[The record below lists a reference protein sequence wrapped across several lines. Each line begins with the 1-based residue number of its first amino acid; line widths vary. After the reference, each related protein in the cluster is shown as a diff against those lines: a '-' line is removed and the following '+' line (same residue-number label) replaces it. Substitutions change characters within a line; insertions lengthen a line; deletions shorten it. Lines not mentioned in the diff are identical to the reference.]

1 MVNGYAVR
9 RLQFWSTVTNSVQ
22 EQREALGQRLREM
35 RQASGVTARELARR
49 EGWHESKCSKIEYGK
64 IRPSETDIRAYC
76 AHTGAEEQLPDLLA
90 SLKNL
95 NAAYMEW
102 RRLLAT
108 GTKNRQIQSLKLEA
122 ETEII
127 RNWQPQ
133 VIPGLLQTA
142 DYAAAILRYS
152 IEFYRVPDDVD
163 KGVSAR
169 MDRQR
174 ILYKGTHRFYFLI
187 AEQALYTTVGG
198 DDVMTG
204 QLDRLHSII
213 GMPRVTLGIVPLM
226 AEAKAAVENFVM
238 FDNRVVKIEG
248 ATAELTIIQP
258 REIAQYGRAFD
269 TLAGQSVTGEAARTL
284 IRKALAVRTKA
295 AE

>member
-1 MVNGYAVR
+1 
-9 RLQFWSTVTNSVQ
+9 
-22 EQREALGQRLREM
+22 M
-35 RQASGVTARELARR
+35 RQASGITARELARR

-64 IRPSETDIRAYC
+64 IKPSEIDLRAYC
-76 AHTGAEEQLPDLLA
+76 ANTGAEDQVPDLLA

-95 NAAYMEW
+95 NAAYIEW

-108 GTKNRQIQSLKLEA
+108 GTQNRQRQSLKLESDA
-122 ETEII
+122 GII

-142 DYAAAILRYS
+142 DYAAAILRYGV
-152 IEFYRVPDDVD
+152 EFYRIPDDVD

-174 ILYKGTHRFYFLI
+174 ILYKDPHRFHFLI

-198 DDVMTG
+198 DGVMVG

-213 GMPRVTLGIVPLM
+213 SMPRVTLGVVPLT

-238 FDNRVVKIEG
+238 FDNRVVKVEG
-248 ATAELTIIQP
+248 ATAELTITQP
-258 REIAQYGRAFD
+258 REIALYGRAFD
-269 TLAGQSVTGEAARTL
+269 TLAGQSVIGDAARDL
-284 IRKALAVRTKA
+284 IRRALWTRGGDR
-295 AE
+295 